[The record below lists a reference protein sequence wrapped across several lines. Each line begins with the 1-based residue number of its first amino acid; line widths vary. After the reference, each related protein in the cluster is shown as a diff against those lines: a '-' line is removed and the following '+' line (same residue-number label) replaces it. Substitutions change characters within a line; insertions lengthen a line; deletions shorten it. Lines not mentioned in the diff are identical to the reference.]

1 MRDRLNIGLIG
12 FGMMGRTHAC
22 AVENQKW
29 YYTPSDPASK
39 ARITA
44 VCTRHA
50 DTARTAA
57 EGYGLGYPSTDEDE
71 LIYSP
76 DIDIIDIST
85 PNIYHFETAKKAILA
100 KKHVLCEKPLTVTAD
115 EAEELARLASENGVT
130 AQIVFNYRFLAPNRL
145 AKRLTDEGRLG
156 RILSFDIRYLHSSA
170 CDTGK
175 PAGWKQTAEYG
186 GGVFNDLG
194 SHAVDLIYYICGGF
208 KDIKGRAQI
217 AYPVRTGPDGSEW
230 KTDADEAF
238 YALAELECGA
248 VGTITAS
255 KIAVGTNDDLRYEIY
270 GEKGA
275 LKFDLMEP
283 NWLWLYDTGDKGGEF
298 GGERGFRK
306 IECVGRYPSPGD
318 RFPGAKAP
326 TGWMRSHIESY
337 HSFLTAVSSGQK
349 PCPSFDDAAHVQR
362 VLERAYRSAE

>member
-22 AVENQKW
+22 AVESQKW
-29 YYTPSDPASK
+29 YYTPNDPASK

-50 DTARTAA
+50 DTARAAA

-115 EAEELARLASENGVT
+115 EADELARLASENGVT

-175 PAGWKQTAEYG
+175 PAGWKQTWR
-186 GGVFNDLG
+186 
-194 SHAVDLIYYICGGF
+194 H
-208 KDIKGRAQI
+208 
-217 AYPVRTGPDGSEW
+217 T
-230 KTDADEAF
+230 
-238 YALAELECGA
+238 ALATATCVSPAATPPKCGPCA
-248 VGTITAS
+248 
-255 KIAVGTNDDLRYEIY
+255 R
-270 GEKGA
+270 
-275 LKFDLMEP
+275 
-283 NWLWLYDTGDKGGEF
+283 
-298 GGERGFRK
+298 RGWACCPTFR
-306 IECVGRYPSPGD
+306 
-318 RFPGAKAP
+318 A
-326 TGWMRSHIESY
+326 MRSPS
-337 HSFLTAVSSGQK
+337 HSSKTR
-349 PCPSFDDAAHVQR
+349 PSRRQNWPPT
-362 VLERAYRSAE
+362 SATWTK